1 MGKHSF
7 IAALCFVQRGM
18 VINMQ
23 KVLLTIKGM
32 NISAGET
39 DLVEFVTEG
48 RLFMNA
54 NGYLLEYDESELT
67 GEEGVTTK
75 VLLEGASVTL
85 SRNGEIDTHMVFKEN
100 QVFESN
106 VSTPFGMVHMNIMAH
121 HVDSSLSDKSGTL
134 DVEYEVSTDD
144 MSTINKL
151 NLSFK
156 RVNEHIN

>member
-1 MGKHSF
+1 VGKHSF

>member
-1 MGKHSF
+1 
-7 IAALCFVQRGM
+7 
-18 VINMQ
+18 MQ

-32 NISAGET
+32 NISGGDT

-48 RLFMNA
+48 RLFVNS

-67 GEEGVTTK
+67 GEEGVTTQ
-75 VLLEGASVTL
+75 VLLDGASVTL
-85 SRNGEIDTHMVFKEN
+85 SRNGEIDTHMEFKKN

-106 VSTPFGMVHMNIMAH
+106 VSTPFGMVHMNILAH
-121 HVDSSLSDKSGTL
+121 HIDSSIKDNSGTL

-144 MSTINKL
+144 MSTVNKL

-156 RVNEHIN
+156 RVNDRIN

>member
-1 MGKHSF
+1 
-7 IAALCFVQRGM
+7 
-18 VINMQ
+18 MQ

-32 NISAGET
+32 NIADGET

-48 RLFMNA
+48 RLFVNA

-67 GEEGVTTK
+67 GEQGVTTQ
-75 VLLEGASVTL
+75 VLLEDGSVTL

-121 HVDSSLSDKSGTL
+121 HVGSSITGNSGTL
-134 DVEYEVSTDD
+134 DLEYEVSTDD
-144 MSTINKL
+144 ISTVNKL
-151 NLSFK
+151 FLSFK
-156 RVNEHIN
+156 RVSDHIN

>member
-1 MGKHSF
+1 
-7 IAALCFVQRGM
+7 
-18 VINMQ
+18 MQ

-32 NISAGET
+32 NISDGEA
-39 DLVEFVTEG
+39 DSVEFVTEG
-48 RLFMNA
+48 RLFVKE

-67 GEEGVTTK
+67 GEEGVTTQ

-85 SRNGEIDTHMVFKEN
+85 SRNGEIDTHMVFEEN

-121 HVDSSLSDKSGTL
+121 HIDSSLSEKSGSL
-134 DVEYEVSTDD
+134 DLEYEVSTDD

-151 NLSFK
+151 FLSFK
-156 RVNEHIN
+156 RVDGRIN

>member
-1 MGKHSF
+1 
-7 IAALCFVQRGM
+7 
-18 VINMQ
+18 MQ

-32 NISAGET
+32 NIADGET

-48 RLFMNA
+48 RLFVNA

-67 GEEGVTTK
+67 GEQGVTTQ
-75 VLLEGASVTL
+75 VLLEDGSVTL

-121 HVDSSLSDKSGTL
+121 HVDSSIKGNSGTL
-134 DVEYEVSTDD
+134 DLEYEVSTDD
-144 MSTINKL
+144 ISTVNKL
-151 NLSFK
+151 FLSFK
-156 RVNEHIN
+156 RVSDHIN

>member
-1 MGKHSF
+1 
-7 IAALCFVQRGM
+7 
-18 VINMQ
+18 MQ

-32 NISAGET
+32 NISGGET

-48 RLFMNA
+48 RLFVNA
-54 NGYLLEYDESELT
+54 NGYLLEYDESELM
-67 GEEGVTTK
+67 GEQGVTTQ

-106 VSTPFGMVHMNIMAH
+106 LSTPLGMVRMNIMAH
-121 HVDSSLSDKSGTL
+121 HVDSKLKDNSGTL
-134 DVEYEVSTDD
+134 DLEYEVSTDN

-156 RVNEHIN
+156 RVNDRIN

>member
-1 MGKHSF
+1 
-7 IAALCFVQRGM
+7 
-18 VINMQ
+18 MQ

-67 GEEGVTTK
+67 GEDGVTTK
-75 VLLEGASVTL
+75 LLLEGASVTL
-85 SRNGEIDTHMVFKEN
+85 SRNGEVDTHMEFKEN

-106 VSTPFGMVHMNIMAH
+106 VSTPFGMVRMNIMAH
-121 HVDSSLSDKSGTL
+121 HIDSSLTGSSGTL
-134 DVEYEVSTDD
+134 DVEYEVSTDE

-156 RVNEHIN
+156 RVDGRIN